1 MTGRQRHLLQLA
13 DVPGADDQ
21 APALRIPFYLGD
33 DAIDLINHRA
43 VAAAPPNP
51 LRAIDGAE
59 IAALVRPFVPD
70 RHSFFVER
78 THVCVAAQKPEQL
91 MDNRFQMQLL
101 RCQERKSFP
110 QIEPRLRPE
119 DRERSGPGAIFAR
132 RAVVENKPE
141 KIVVLAHA
149 S

>member
-1 MTGRQRHLLQLA
+1 M
-13 DVPGADDQ
+13 DD
-21 APALRIPFYLGD
+21 
-33 DAIDLINHRA
+33 
-43 VAAAPPNP
+43 
-51 LRAIDGAE
+51 
-59 IAALVRPFVPD
+59 
-70 RHSFFVER
+70 
-78 THVCVAAQKPEQL
+78 
-91 MDNRFQMQLL
+91 RFQMQLL